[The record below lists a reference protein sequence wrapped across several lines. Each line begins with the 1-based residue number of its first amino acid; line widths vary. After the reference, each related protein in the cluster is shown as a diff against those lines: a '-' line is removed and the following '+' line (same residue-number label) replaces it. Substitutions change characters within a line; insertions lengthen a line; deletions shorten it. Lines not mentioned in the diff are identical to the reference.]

1 MGFSFFFFWELKLI
15 KSPEVRQTQTSTP
28 TVVAFPFLQSSLG
41 TLCPN
46 SRLVHSKYNDVKI
59 SRDNVLDQWEWISLP
74 YAEHVEK
81 LLLELNSRQAVDDK
95 VDRGVHD
102 NEEP

>member
-1 MGFSFFFFWELKLI
+1 M
-15 KSPEVRQTQTSTP
+15 KSPEVRQTQTSMP
-28 TVVAFPFLQSSLG
+28 TDVAFPSLQSSLG

-59 SRDNVLDQWEWISLP
+59 CRDNVLDQWEWISLP